1 MSNNFFEI
9 VTDKKSPIE
18 PASIPDSDLESESID
33 EPEKDEIVDGLPEE
47 ARRVLVYLLRQGVIL
62 ASQKSKLFKEL
73 CHYQDAIRHY
83 LSQIYLHL
91 MLDELNGVAFVA
103 TSDQT
108 GSDENSE
115 DDEESFSLIT
125 RRTLSVN
132 DTLLI
137 LVLCKHYRERKDYGE
152 QKVVIDIERI
162 ESNLTPFQ
170 PLTDHGSLERKK
182 LSGRL
187 KEMVKRKILAPIRGS
202 EDRFEITPVIRYV
215 IGTEFLE
222 SMLAEYLS
230 LAKESG
236 LRKTT
241 GQDNDEKEIE

>member
-73 CHYQDAIRHY
+73 CHHQDAIRHY

-108 GSDENSE
+108 GSDENS
-115 DDEESFSLIT
+115 
-125 RRTLSVN
+125 
-132 DTLLI
+132 
-137 LVLCKHYRERKDYGE
+137 
-152 QKVVIDIERI
+152 
-162 ESNLTPFQ
+162 
-170 PLTDHGSLERKK
+170 
-182 LSGRL
+182 
-187 KEMVKRKILAPIRGS
+187 
-202 EDRFEITPVIRYV
+202 
-215 IGTEFLE
+215 
-222 SMLAEYLS
+222 
-230 LAKESG
+230 
-236 LRKTT
+236 
-241 GQDNDEKEIE
+241 